1 MSDQILN
8 QILEELG
15 GIKTELG
22 GVKEDIKGL
31 KAELGSVKEDIAGI
45 KAELGGVKTDIK
57 GLKAELEEVKAEQRK
72 TNERLDRLETKVDR
86 QEVTINAIFEQ
97 TANLIE
103 FRSEATSKLETII
116 EDQKSIHEILGEHEV
131 SIRTLRR
138 KPV

>member
-22 GVKEDIKGL
+22 GVKEDIKG
-31 KAELGSVKEDIAGI
+31 I
-45 KAELGGVKTDIK
+45 KAELGGVKEDIK
-57 GLKAELEEVKAEQRK
+57 GIKAELEEVKAEQRK